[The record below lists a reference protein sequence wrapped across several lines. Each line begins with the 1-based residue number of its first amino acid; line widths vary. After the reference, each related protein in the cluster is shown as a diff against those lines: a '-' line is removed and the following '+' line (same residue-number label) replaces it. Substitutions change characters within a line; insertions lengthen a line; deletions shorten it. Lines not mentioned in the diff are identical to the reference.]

1 MAEEIRNLSEGSGE
15 AAAQISLVVQEL
27 VTNSNVNVDKMREV
41 ENQFEN
47 QQTQLNGTEKS
58 FQGLQDEVEKV
69 SEISESIHNQTNQ
82 LDSLKKGVAEAI
94 IKLSQ
99 HAEKN
104 VVSTSEVS
112 ENMNELMNMIDGC
125 TAETKEMLD
134 MSNKLENQV
143 AKFKL

>member
-1 MAEEIRNLSEGSGE
+1 MA
-15 AAAQISLVVQEL
+15 
-27 VTNSNVNVDKMREV
+27 
-41 ENQFEN
+41 
-47 QQTQLNGTEKS
+47 
-58 FQGLQDEVEKV
+58 
-69 SEISESIHNQTNQ
+69 
-82 LDSLKKGVAEAI
+82 
-94 IKLSQ
+94 Q

-125 TAETKEMLD
+125 TEETKEMLD